1 MKTSLT
7 KLKSS
12 FFIFSILASHLLWAK
27 PVAQVVEISGQVFA
41 ITEDGKTRSLKLN
54 EHLDE
59 KNEVMVEEGSSI
71 TLNDYYDATYHLI
84 GGSHLKFFDKSV
96 QLKKGKTWIQSKNS
110 RHKLI
115 VTTANGLIEFN
126 KSEFIT
132 TFSHANARSQVLVV
146 NGDVEVSNILEKNMK
161 QVVSA
166 GQFTLIDPQV
176 ENGVPRYPT
185 KVGLTSLNT
194 ALAEFKHLPAEI
206 KKTDPLKASEPS
218 RAIASVEESNPST
231 SKKGEIIFISST
243 RAPASVSEGAAHAYF
258 TKKVKKFSAKQ
269 DIVPVRFYGML
280 PLKKP
285 TEESER
291 SPASVPINQPI
302 KVKKADIPT
311 SEEENEFVESLK
323 KHQTEQPK
331 YSKELESLVDDLKSY

>member
-7 KLKSS
+7 RLKSS
-12 FFIFSILASHLLWAK
+12 FFLFSILSSHLLWAK

-132 TFSHANARSQVLVV
+132 TFSHSNARSQVLVV

-161 QVVSA
+161 QVISS

-194 ALAEFKHLPAEI
+194 SLAEFKNLPAQI
-206 KKTDPLKASEPS
+206 KKTNPFKISES
-218 RAIASVEESNPST
+218 ARTIASVEEPKVSAP
-231 SKKGEIIFISST
+231 KKGEIIFISST
-243 RAPASVSEGAAHAYF
+243 RSPASVSEGAAHAYF
-258 TKKVKKFSAKQ
+258 AKKVKRFSDKKEL
-269 DIVPVRFYGML
+269 VPVRFYGML
-280 PLKKP
+280 PIKKSA
-285 TEESER
+285 EETDR
-291 SPASVPINQPI
+291 SPASVPINKAI
-302 KVKKADIPT
+302 KVKKADMPT
-311 SEEENEFVESLK
+311 SQQEDEFVESLR
-323 KHQTEQPK
+323 KHQADQPK
-331 YSKELESLVDDLKSY
+331 YSKELDSLVNDLKSY

>member
-1 MKTSLT
+1 
-7 KLKSS
+7 
-12 FFIFSILASHLLWAK
+12 LLWAK

-96 QLKKGKTWIQSKNS
+96 QLKRGKTWIQSKNS

-132 TFSHANARSQVLVV
+132 TFSHANARSQILVV

-161 QVVSA
+161 QVISA

-176 ENGVPRYPT
+176 ENGRGT
-185 KVGLTSLNT
+185 
-194 ALAEFKHLPAEI
+194 
-206 KKTDPLKASEPS
+206 
-218 RAIASVEESNPST
+218 
-231 SKKGEIIFISST
+231 
-243 RAPASVSEGAAHAYF
+243 
-258 TKKVKKFSAKQ
+258 
-269 DIVPVRFYGML
+269 
-280 PLKKP
+280 
-285 TEESER
+285 
-291 SPASVPINQPI
+291 
-302 KVKKADIPT
+302 
-311 SEEENEFVESLK
+311 
-323 KHQTEQPK
+323 
-331 YSKELESLVDDLKSY
+331 